1 MSSLRAEEQRITWQ
15 VGQKVMMRDGSERTG
30 VVLYVNPET
39 GEGVCRFEGAM
50 FITILRR
57 GEVQKYLVSEA

>member
-1 MSSLRAEEQRITWQ
+1 
-15 VGQKVMMRDGSERTG
+15 MRDGSERTG